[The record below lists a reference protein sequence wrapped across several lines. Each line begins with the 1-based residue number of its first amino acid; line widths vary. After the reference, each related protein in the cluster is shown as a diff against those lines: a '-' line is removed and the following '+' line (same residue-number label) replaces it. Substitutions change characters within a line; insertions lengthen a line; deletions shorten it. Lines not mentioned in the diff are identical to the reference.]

1 MVRDTSTGSEFER
14 IIESVIRRSCEKNN
28 LVAHSQV
35 TIGNKP
41 GGGKHRID
49 WEVVDKE
56 NENIRGLVSCKSQN
70 TSGTA
75 EEKVAYEVIK
85 ILHSMKIDSR
95 YVHAWIILGGTGWS
109 HSMRKFIENDLI
121 EWVPA
126 MKNKVT
132 IYMSTDELMTKGISL
147 KFDLE

>member
-28 LVAHSQV
+28 LIATSQV

-85 ILHSMKIDSR
+85 LLHSMKIDSR
-95 YVHAWIILGGTGWS
+95 YVHGWIILGGTGWS
-109 HSMRKFIENDLI
+109 HSMRNFIENDLI

-147 KFDLE
+147 KI